1 MARPQTIQESLPT
14 LWQILRR
21 FRPYVRKQKAVI
33 GASFVALFAE
43 IALRLVEPWP
53 LKLVFDH
60 VIVAKHHGHGLKI
73 AHLTAFD
80 ASTTLTIAAL
90 AVVAITGLR
99 ALADYLNT
107 VGFALAGN
115 RVLTEVRNDLYR
127 HLQCL
132 SLSFH
137 NQSKGG
143 DLTLRVMSDIG
154 TLSDVT
160 TGAALPLLGNSLVML
175 GMAGLMLWLSWKLAL
190 IALVAFPL
198 FGISVS
204 RLTRRITDLSRS
216 QRLHE
221 GAMAATAAE
230 TIGAIKVV
238 QALSLEEAFAETFSQ
253 ANHRSLAEVSKR
265 TGSRR
270 PSVERLICRSQSRP
284 PR

>member
-60 VIVAKHHGHGLKI
+60 VIVAKHHGHGL
-73 AHLTAFD
+73 
-80 ASTTLTIAAL
+80 TIAAL
-90 AVVAITGLR
+90 AVVTITGLR
-99 ALADYLNT
+99 SLADYLNT

-137 NQSKGG
+137 HQSKGG
-143 DLTLRVMSDIG
+143 DLTLRVMADIG
-154 TLSDVT
+154 VLSDVT
-160 TGAALPLLGNSLVML
+160 IGAVLPLLGNFLVML
-175 GMAGLMLWLSWKLAL
+175 GMAG
-190 IALVAFPL
+190 
-198 FGISVS
+198 
-204 RLTRRITDLSRS
+204 
-216 QRLHE
+216 
-221 GAMAATAAE
+221 
-230 TIGAIKVV
+230 
-238 QALSLEEAFAETFSQ
+238 
-253 ANHRSLAEVSKR
+253 
-265 TGSRR
+265 
-270 PSVERLICRSQSRP
+270 
-284 PR
+284 